1 MSTLDAVRASFV
13 EAKVTLDAFLAD
25 DANTAAV
32 ARFAELCHAALVR
45 GNKLMACGNGGSM
58 CDAMHFAEEW
68 TGRFRGDR
76 AALPAIAF
84 SDPSQLTCIAN
95 DFGYDEVFAR
105 SVEAY
110 GKTGDVLVVLST
122 SGNSPNVIKA
132 VQRAKQMGVTRA
144 TARRKRC
151 RPRIALSRPSDR
163 RPGRRPPR
171 RPLTLRRSQLRISR
185 RPRPAGL
192 VRCRQPGLRPQAR
205 RQACRP
211 NLGRRG
217 RRPWPKALSRR
228 TRGSRGGQRVIL
240 ERVPPPEH
248 RMPPRRRGMPPGP
261 GLLAASRRESRNWP
275 MRATLEARRGWPAMI
290 QARRSS
296 RPGRPAHRCCPRRR
310 PRSPRRRVGRCTA
323 LDCRV
328 RTRRRILTPGNPP
341 MEARTGAQPCLKVK
355 RGPTWLPEG
364 QGRKVRGRC
373 SGG

>member
-132 VQRAKQMGVTRA
+132 VQRAKQMGVTSVGLLGKGGGKLKALVDVAIVVPHAETSDRIQEVHIKALHIAIEAVERTLFPANYA
-144 TARRKRC
+144 TAR
-151 RPRIALSRPSDR
+151 
-163 RPGRRPPR
+163 
-171 RPLTLRRSQLRISR
+171 
-185 RPRPAGL
+185 
-192 VRCRQPGLRPQAR
+192 
-205 RQACRP
+205 
-211 NLGRRG
+211 
-217 RRPWPKALSRR
+217 
-228 TRGSRGGQRVIL
+228 
-240 ERVPPPEH
+240 
-248 RMPPRRRGMPPGP
+248 
-261 GLLAASRRESRNWP
+261 
-275 MRATLEARRGWPAMI
+275 
-290 QARRSS
+290 
-296 RPGRPAHRCCPRRR
+296 
-310 PRSPRRRVGRCTA
+310 
-323 LDCRV
+323 
-328 RTRRRILTPGNPP
+328 
-341 MEARTGAQPCLKVK
+341 
-355 RGPTWLPEG
+355 
-364 QGRKVRGRC
+364 
-373 SGG
+373 